1 MLDGTTL
8 SAILFVTA
16 QGALGLYLLRRRAQK
31 RRVAESYRTV
41 LNDVLASGATDNSRS
56 LSGFRLPEGRPRA
69 FPAPIP
75 AANSWFDLTVPNGRP
90 APALLAAE
98 RIRNELRSSL

>member
-1 MLDGTTL
+1 MIDGTTL

-16 QGALGLYLLRRRAQK
+16 QGALGLYLLRRRARK

-41 LNDVLASGATDNSRS
+41 LNDVLASGVPDNGRSR
-56 LSGFRLPEGRPRA
+56 SGFRLPEGRPRT

-75 AANSWFDLTVPNGRP
+75 VANSWFDLTVPNGSP
-90 APALLAAE
+90 APALVAAE
-98 RIRNELRSSL
+98 RIRNKLRSSL